1 MTAQTTDLR
10 FADLDFVYVE
20 LTVKCNLRC
29 HFCDNEMRNLYRD
42 MPVDRFHAI
51 VDQLKPGTRLG
62 LHGLGEPTLHKQLVS
77 MVRHAKAR
85 GLYVYFNTNH
95 TVTTD
100 AQMAGLVEAGLD
112 EMRISMS
119 AGSRAGYEAYSGK
132 DLFGALLDRTRRMVE
147 IRGERARPLLRLVF
161 VLTKASHPELAR
173 VVLLADEL
181 GVDELQVQTHLDW
194 GKPPTAD
201 EPEGGLGLTVAEL
214 EALRPAVAAAARGAT
229 RVQVVLPFPESGPV
243 ADQGAEPGR
252 CQWPFNATWITADG
266 AVTPCCNLHD
276 PRQINFGDAFRDRLE
291 DIWLGS
297 SYADFRARYRENQV
311 DACRSCPV
319 HYGQFKS
326 YRYEPALREESS
338 EGSSEGASPS
348 ESG

>member
-1 MTAQTTDLR
+1 MTAQPTALR

-42 MPVDRFHAI
+42 MPVEQFHAI

-62 LHGLGEPTLHKQLVS
+62 LHGLGEPTLHKNLVDL
-77 MVRHAKAR
+77 VRYAKAR

-100 AQMAGLVEAGLD
+100 EQMAGLVDAGLD

-119 AGSRAGYEAYSGK
+119 AGSRESYQAYSGK
-132 DLFGALLDRTRRMVE
+132 DLFDALLDRTRRMVA
-147 IRGERARPLLRLVF
+147 IRGDRTRPILRLVF
-161 VLTKASHPELAR
+161 VLTRASHSELPR
-173 VVLLADEL
+173 VVALADEL

-194 GKPPTAD
+194 GKPPTED
-201 EPEGGLGLTVAEL
+201 EPEGGLGLTLEEL
-214 EALRPAVAAAARGAT
+214 EALRPGVTAAARSAE
-229 RVQVVLPFPESGPV
+229 RVHVVLPFPETGPV
-243 ADQGAEPGR
+243 ARAAEPGR

-276 PRQINFGDAFRDRLE
+276 PRQINFGNAFRDRL
-291 DIWLGS
+291 DQIWLGA
-297 SYADFRARYRENQV
+297 SYTEFRERYRENAIE
-311 DACRSCPV
+311 ACRSCPV
-319 HYGQFKS
+319 NYGQFKS
-326 YRYEPALREESS
+326 YRYQAALEADATET
-338 EGSSEGASPS
+338 ETWP
-348 ESG
+348 